1 MHIGSRCSLPFRR
14 LWFCVKVNKSADMS
28 LATNFLDV
36 TDGGNVIEGVSPLGP
51 QPGVCAYYRTLVTQA
66 EVLSSTP
73 ACNLPSLATPVGSCC
88 PTFDGMGPPPTHA
101 CREGHAGKCSS
112 TSARA
117 L

>member
-1 MHIGSRCSLPFRR
+1 MMHIGSRCSLPFRR

-66 EVLSSTP
+66 EVLPPRPP
-73 ACNLPSLATPVGSCC
+73 AISLP
-88 PTFDGMGPPPTHA
+88 
-101 CREGHAGKCSS
+101 
-112 TSARA
+112 
-117 L
+117 